1 MFIIYTGIW
10 LQHVLAGVGHLHVI
24 LNTKS
29 PNDLRPDDGL
39 VKRAETFSKF
49 KIIHLVYK

>member
-10 LQHVLAGVGHLHVI
+10 LKHVLAGVGHLHVI

-29 PNDLRPDDGL
+29 HNELRPDDGL
-39 VKRAETFSKF
+39 VKRAETCGKF
-49 KIIHLVYK
+49 KILHLVYK